1 MNICKGSIYKPL
13 AAANNEIRLLT
24 LRAGGA
30 GDVIAVTLDHFPFHE
45 AVPYYALSYTWGDA
59 ADVRYIL
66 LNGWEV
72 PVTANLEVALRALR
86 KLEEDCCFWIDALC
100 INQHDIQERNSEVPR
115 MRDIYER
122 ADLVVAWLGPGNAR
136 SDRVIDFINSNKE
149 AILVRTE
156 IMMTEEAKTRIWWVM
171 IEELLMRPW
180 WQRIW
185 VIQEVAV
192 AKDIKIFCGYKSL
205 LWGQLGDGIKI
216 AIENH
221 GKGDLQGGM
230 YSALNR
236 AVELRNIRTRRIR
249 LGSTILNWK
258 ELILRARASLATQKV
273 DKIYGLLG
281 LATQAQ
287 LPGLLVD
294 YDAPVQEVFKQFT
307 SLLCMKEQRLD
318 LICLATRT
326 HSIPGLPSWTPN
338 LSAVFGIKPLNKMRL
353 ETRYRA
359 QFDANGTADEVGR
372 LHEDPN
378 TYFKFSETLNTLYAD
393 GLVIDFIETLA
404 TPGSGYENCWDHI
417 GLDCRNRALA
427 ISPDVAEPQA
437 QYILGGLKYNA
448 FLQTLVADVTT
459 TKPGYHPESESPRPR
474 SKPDVSMERMSEP
487 DPILISRANYNRRFM
502 VSHEGYMGLVPKD
515 AEAKDLICIL
525 FGCDVPVVIREIKN
539 HHLFIGES
547 YVHGFMNGLAVEK
560 WKQGTFE
567 KKAFLMT

>member
-1 MNICKGSIYKPL
+1 MNTCKGFVYKSF
-13 AAANNEIRLLT
+13 AAANNEIRLLR

-30 GDVIAVTLDHFPFHE
+30 GDAIAATLDHYPFHE
-45 AVPYYALSYTWGDA
+45 AVPYYALSYTWGNT
-59 ADVRYIL
+59 ADVSYIL

-72 PVTANLEVALRALR
+72 PVTANLEGALRALR

-115 MRDIYER
+115 MREIYER
-122 ADLVVAWLGPGNAR
+122 ADLVVAWLGQGNAR

-149 AILVRTE
+149 AILVRAE
-156 IMMTEEAKTRIWWVM
+156 IVMTEEAKTRIWRVM

-180 WQRIW
+180 WQRVW
-185 VIQEVAV
+185 VIQEIAV
-192 AKDIKIFCGYKSL
+192 AKDVKIFCGYKSL

-221 GKGDLQGGM
+221 GKNHGEDSLQGDI

-249 LGSTILNWK
+249 LAPTILNWK

-281 LATQAQ
+281 LATQSQ
-287 LPGLLVD
+287 LPGLHVD

-307 SLLCMKEQRLD
+307 SLLCTKEQRLD
-318 LICLATRT
+318 LICLANRT

-353 ETRYRA
+353 EARYRA

-372 LHEDPN
+372 LREDPN
-378 TYFKFSETLNTLYAD
+378 THFKFSETLNTLYAD

-404 TPGSGYENCWDHI
+404 TPGSGYEHCWDDI

-427 ISPDVAEPQA
+427 IYPDVAEPQA

-448 FLQTLVADVTT
+448 FLQTLGADVTA
-459 TKPGYHPESESPRPR
+459 TKPGYHPESGAPRPR

-487 DPILISRANYNRRFM
+487 DPIQISRANYNRRFM

-525 FGCDVPVVIREIKN
+525 FGCDTPVVIREIKH
-539 HHLFIGES
+539 HHLFIGERYFKLQDAINS
-547 YVHGFMNGLAVEK
+547 LICRNLVAN
-560 WKQGTFE
+560 T
-567 KKAFLMT
+567 